1 MPLGYEE
8 PPEQRRAKH
17 ADTAEQGWQAP
28 PGSLSANEAHQ
39 REANLEESGILR
51 LIEDTTRES
60 REARFTDPE
69 EKHWR
74 YRSKPLWATLL
85 YGVLAALLIIGQHWL
100 PEVSSALGGPAAGL
114 GWLRFIMFVLGAYCA
129 FIAWPDYRGVFDRPG
144 EQRLPPPRL
153 KTRR

>member
-1 MPLGYEE
+1 LPLGYEE

-60 REARFTDPE
+60 REARFIDPE
-69 EKHWR
+69 EKYWH
-74 YRSKPLWATLL
+74 YRAKPL
-85 YGVLAALLIIGQHWL
+85 GVTIVFGALAALLIIGQFWV
-100 PEVSSALGGPAAGL
+100 PQVGAALGGAATGF

-129 FIAWPDYRGVFDRPG
+129 FVAWPDYRGVFDRPG
-144 EQRLPPPRL
+144 EPRLPSPRL